1 MDELDLKIADLDSK
15 ISKIDLNSNR
25 LMPLKHKLIKQSTM
39 NQVLIN
45 LNSIIITMLIFKPCL

>member
-39 NQVLIN
+39 NQV
-45 LNSIIITMLIFKPCL
+45 KP